1 VRGSLVAVAS
11 LWPVSST
18 PAPAP
23 RGRHAP
29 PLEVRQDRQRRRLF
43 DAAAKVFTRSGY
55 ADATAEAIA
64 REAGM
69 SKATFYE
76 HFDNKEDCIVALFDS
91 ANDLLVAALQ
101 EGRKASEGR
110 GYRERV
116 NAAVRAYLHVL
127 RTWPDHSRTL
137 LVEIVGAG
145 PRAQERR
152 DRMLTAIADYF
163 ADVNAA
169 EAAAGHARRFASRYD
184 AYAIVGAAAEL
195 SSRALR
201 SGEPELAELE
211 PVLER
216 LVYGLIEQGVDGAQK

>member
-1 VRGSLVAVAS
+1 MSEPA
-11 LWPVSST
+11 
-18 PAPAP
+18 APAP

-43 DAAAKVFTRSGY
+43 GAAATVFARAGY
-55 ADATAEAIA
+55 AEATAEAIA

-91 ANDLLVAALQ
+91 AADNLVSALT
-101 EGRKASEGR
+101 EGRRQMQSSGD
-110 GYRERV
+110 YRDRV
-116 NAAVRAYLHVL
+116 RMQVKAYLAVL
-127 RTWPDHSRTL
+127 EAFPNEARTL

-152 DRMLTAIADYF
+152 DRMLNALAEF
-163 ADVNAA
+163 FVEVNAS
-169 EAAAGHARRFASRYD
+169 ESKAGRVKRFASPLD
-184 AYAIVGAAAEL
+184 AHAIVGAAVEL

-201 SGEPELAELE
+201 SGEPTFAELE
-211 PVLER
+211 PVFER
-216 LVYGLIEQGVDGAQK
+216 LVFGLIDQGVDGTAG

>member
-1 VRGSLVAVAS
+1 MRV
-11 LWPVSST
+11 PQQH
-18 PAPAP
+18 APAP

-43 DAAAKVFTRSGY
+43 RAAASVFARAGY
-55 ADATAEAIA
+55 AEATAEAIA

-91 ANDLLVAALQ
+91 AADTVVSAL
-101 EGRKASEGR
+101 SEGR
-110 GYRERV
+110 QQIREGGDYRDRV
-116 NAAVRAYLHVL
+116 RSTVHAYLAVL
-127 RTWPDHSRTL
+127 QAFPDEARTL

-152 DRMLTAIADYF
+152 DRMLATIADYF
-163 ADVNAA
+163 VEVNAA
-169 EAAAGHARRFASRYD
+169 VAAAGHVRRFASRWD
-184 AYAIVGAAAEL
+184 AYAIVGAAVEL

-201 SGEPELAELE
+201 SGDPDLPALE
-211 PVLER
+211 PVFER
-216 LVYGLIEQGVDGAQK
+216 LVFGLIDQGVDPAT

>member
-1 VRGSLVAVAS
+1 MRPDS
-11 LWPVSST
+11 LWRVHQQH
-18 PAPAP
+18 APAP

-29 PLEVRQDRQRRRLF
+29 PLEVRQDRQRARLF
-43 DAAAKVFTRSGY
+43 RAAAAVFARSGY
-55 ADATAEAIA
+55 AEATAEAIA

-91 ANDLLVAALQ
+91 AADNLLAALA
-101 EGRKASEGR
+101 EGRKQVGTSGD
-110 GYRERV
+110 YRDRV
-116 NAAVRAYLHVL
+116 RSQVQAYLAVL
-127 RTWPDHSRTL
+127 RAFPNESRTL

-152 DRMLTAIADYF
+152 DRMLATIADYF
-163 ADVNAA
+163 AEVNAS
-169 EAAAGHARRFASRYD
+169 EAAAGHVRRFASRWD

-201 SGEPELAELE
+201 SGDPDLASLE
-211 PVLER
+211 PVFER
-216 LVYGLIEQGVDGAQK
+216 MVFGLIDQGEDPAT